1 MLDRGFRLSS
11 NWSYFSEECDCL
23 KLLFSPLKY
32 PDKIVNSTITRSIA
46 LKASDQPSSSPSDT
60 DGSDPV
66 RVVLPFKDQ
75 DSADILRGQL
85 KDLSQ
90 KIRTT
95 IQPVFVQPQDRTST

>member
-11 NWSYFSEECDCL
+11 NWSYFSEECDRL
-23 KLLFSPLKY
+23 KLLFSRLTNKL
-32 PDKIVNSTITRSIA
+32 VNSTITRSIA
-46 LKASDQPSSSPSDT
+46 LKASDQPASSPSDT

-95 IQPVFVQPQDRTST
+95 I